1 MSAPNTAAPAGPAPV
16 SPRLGGPEPLA
27 VLRRIQASAPATG
40 PTPEP
45 APERCELCAVAVPAD
60 HRHVVNLD
68 SRALLC
74 ACRPCAL
81 LFDGDAEQT
90 YRTVPDRYLAL
101 PDVLTQAEWDELE
114 VPVGLAFV
122 FRNSRQGRTVVCYPG
137 PAGATEA
144 DLPLAVWDALGA
156 REPALAGIVPDVEAV
171 LVRAEREGFAGYV
184 VPVDACYELVGLL
197 RIAWRGFDGGT
208 EARTRIAEFFD
219 RIDARCRPRSGDRGG
234 GKEADRDAG
243 RGNDGA
249 EAVAR
254 T

>member
-1 MSAPNTAAPAGPAPV
+1 MSATDA
-16 SPRLGGPEPLA
+16 EPLA
-27 VLRRIQASAPATG
+27 VLRRIQASAPAST
-40 PTPEP
+40 TAAEP
-45 APERCELCAVAVPAD
+45 APERCELCAVTVTPD

-101 PDVLTQAEWDELE
+101 PEVLTQAEWDELD

-122 FRNSRQGRTVVCYPG
+122 FRNSRQRRTVICYPG

-144 DLPLAVWDALGA
+144 DLPLAVWDALVA
-156 REPALAGIVPDVEAV
+156 REPLLAGIASDVEAV
-171 LVRAEREGFAGYV
+171 LVRAERSERDGFAGYV
-184 VPVDACYELVGLL
+184 VPVDVCYELVGLL
-197 RIAWRGFDGGT
+197 RVVWRGFDGGS
-208 EARTRIAEFFD
+208 EARTRIAEFFQ
-219 RIDARCRPRSGDRGG
+219 RVQARCPNR
-234 GKEADRDAG
+234 KEA
-243 RGNDGA
+243 A